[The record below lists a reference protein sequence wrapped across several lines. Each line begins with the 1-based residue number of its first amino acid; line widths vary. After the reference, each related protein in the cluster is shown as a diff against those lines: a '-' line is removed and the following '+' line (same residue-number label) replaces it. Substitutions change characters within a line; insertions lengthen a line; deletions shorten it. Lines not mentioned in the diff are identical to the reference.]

1 MKKLVALGILI
12 VTSNLFPMTSP
23 NVIYTTH
30 VEQRMAERGLIH
42 ADIIRTLEIGNIYEC
57 LPEKT
62 VGSKNK
68 ENSIKHLAVDHAKEI
83 AVVFEPQK
91 MIIISAMRHAN
102 SEWAYTHV
110 KNLTPLRITFYPED
124 YGRDADAAYTLE
136 NGLHYKLTSKKSVA
150 TSEGKYAVFYTK
162 NGNIISQRTLAKQDL
177 QRELEKYGST
187 ATVDPVAS
195 VSLEKTPRLHR
206 LQGLSA
212 QESLALLSESL
223 DY

>member
-1 MKKLVALGILI
+1 MKKSLTLI
-12 VTSNLFPMTSP
+12 TLLTTCSAFSITPADI
-23 NVIYTTH
+23 IYTTH
-30 VEQRMAERGLIH
+30 AQQRMAERKISQ
-42 ADIIRTLEIGNIYEC
+42 ADIIRTLEMGNIYAC
-57 LPEKT
+57 PPEA
-62 VGSKNK
+62 G
-68 ENSIKHLAVDHAKEI
+68 SIKHLAVDPIKEI
-83 AVVFEPQK
+83 AVVFNPQSK
-91 MIIISAMRHAN
+91 TIISVMREATIG
-102 SEWAYTHV
+102 WAYTHV

-162 NGNIISQRTLAKQDL
+162 NGNVISQRTLAKQDL